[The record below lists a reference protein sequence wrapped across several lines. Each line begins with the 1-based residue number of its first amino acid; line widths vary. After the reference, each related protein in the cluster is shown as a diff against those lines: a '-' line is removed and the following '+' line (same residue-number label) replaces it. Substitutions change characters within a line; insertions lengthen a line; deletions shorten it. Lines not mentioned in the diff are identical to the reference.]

1 MQPSRLLLPASLIV
15 LTFMPGWFQDY
26 SQKIAA
32 QVVQAKT
39 VEKSNVGLEQVLQQ
53 AQAAVSP
60 NSLRS
65 LLRTLTEEP
74 HVAGTPA
81 DLKTAEF
88 VRDRL
93 RAWGWSAELVPYDV
107 LLNYPTQITG
117 PDSKTANPTL
127 EIVRPVARVLS
138 VTEAAQ
144 REDKDSASPD
154 AWPAFHGY
162 GVSGNAEGQVVY
174 ANYGRPEDFDALS
187 RLGID
192 ARDKIVLVRYG
203 KLFRGLKLREAQM
216 RGARGLLIFSD
227 PADDGYIKGD
237 VYPNGP
243 YRPASAVQRGSVQFL
258 SFGPGDPTT
267 PGRPSIPGTP
277 RLPIDLLNGFPLEPK
292 ARAEW
297 ETRTGLKRDE
307 YFASIPSLPISYEAA
322 RPMLEQ
328 LAGPN
333 VPEGWQ
339 GGLPLAYHCG
349 PGPVEVRFSIQMDYQ
364 VRKIWNVVARFEG
377 REEPNRVV
385 MIGNH
390 RDAWT
395 YGAVDP
401 SSGTAA
407 TMEVCRVL
415 GQAWRDGWR
424 PRRSLVYAS
433 WDAEEYGLVGST
445 EYAEQF
451 GPKLQKEVALM
462 LNVDSAVSGRE
473 LDLEGVPSLRDMIL
487 ASAGTVTDPRSGQN
501 LRDQWLKSAKATW
514 AAEEPVILDDSL
526 WKQKPESSKTIPG
539 KEADAE
545 SKAKA
550 AVGEVF
556 SPKLGDLGS
565 GSDYTAYLDH
575 LGIPAADINFSG
587 RYGVYHSI
595 YDNFYWME
603 KFGDPEFIQHATAAR
618 LYTAIVLKASSE
630 PVLPLSFT
638 PYAEAI
644 RGYLDDLR
652 RMVAKRKRTSENK
665 AELVFEIPKLKEL
678 AAAIM
683 SFEKAAEATDAAT
696 RALANAPAG
705 NVVAA
710 RLDAVNAA
718 LTRVERAFL
727 HEAGLPGREWYKHVI
742 YAPGLTT
749 GYAAWPLPGL
759 RQAVFR
765 ADEKMAAEQ
774 TAILIERIAA
784 AAEALQNV
792 VAAAR

>member
-1 MQPSRLLLPASLIV
+1 MNMSAMCIRHCVKLLFWLVLPALAGV
-15 LTFMPGWFQDY
+15 LSGAVQVR
-26 SQKIAA
+26 A
-32 QVVQAKT
+32 QAVVPKPAEGPA
-39 VEKSNVGLEQVLQQ
+39 VPLEQVLKQ
-53 AQAAVSP
+53 AQDAVSP
-60 NSLRS
+60 NSLKAM
-65 LLRTLTEEP
+65 LRTLTEEP

-107 LLNYPTQITG
+107 LLNYPESAGID
-117 PDSKTANPTL
+117 PKPANPTL
-127 EIVRPVARVLS
+127 EITRPSAKRLS

-144 REDKDSASPD
+144 KRDKDSASAQ

-162 GVSGNAEGQVVY
+162 GVSGTAEGQVVY
-174 ANYGRPEDFDALS
+174 ANYGRPEDFDALAS
-187 RLGID
+187 LGID
-192 ARDKIVLVRYG
+192 ARGKLVLVRYG
-203 KLFRGLKLREAQM
+203 KLFRGLKLREAQL

-227 PADDGYIKGD
+227 PADDGYMKGD

-258 SFGPGDPTT
+258 SFGPGDPAT

-277 RLPIDLLNGFPLEPK
+277 RLPIDPLNGFPLEPK

-297 ETRTGLKRDE
+297 EASTGLKRDE
-307 YFASIPSLPISYEAA
+307 YFATIPSLPISYEAA
-322 RPMLEQ
+322 QPILEQ

-339 GGLPLAYHCG
+339 GGLPLAYHVG
-349 PGPVEVRFSIQMDYQ
+349 PGPVEVRFSIEMNYQ
-364 VRKIWNVVARFEG
+364 IRKIWNVVASLKG
-377 REEPNRVV
+377 REEPGRSI

-415 GQAWRDGWR
+415 GEAYRNGWR
-424 PRRSLVYAS
+424 PRRTLTYAS

-451 GPKLQKEVALM
+451 GPQLQKEVALM
-462 LNVDSAVSGRE
+462 LNVDSAVSGTE
-473 LDLEGVPSLRDMIL
+473 LDLEGVPSLRDLVL
-487 ASAGTVTDPRSGQN
+487 ASAATVADPRTGKN
-501 LRDQWLKSAKATW
+501 LKEQWLKSAKAAW
-514 AAEEPVILDDSL
+514 AAEEPVVIDDSL
-526 WKQKPESSKTIPG
+526 WAVQTQK
-539 KEADAE
+539 AV
-545 SKAKA
+545 AKA
-550 AVGEVF
+550 TAMPKPDETF

-595 YDNFYWME
+595 YDNFFWME

-618 LYTAIVLKASSE
+618 LYTAIILKSSSE
-630 PVLPLSFT
+630 AVLPMTFT
-638 PYAEAI
+638 PYAEAV

-652 RMVAKRKRTSENK
+652 RFVVKRKRQSESK
-665 AELVFEIPKLKEL
+665 AELTFEIPQLKEL
-678 AAAIM
+678 AAAILE
-683 SFEKAAEATDAAT
+683 FEQSARQADQACA
-696 RALANAPAG
+696 ALAKQAKPPS
-705 NVVAA
+705 AA
-710 RLDAVNAA
+710 NLEQLNAA
-718 LTRVERAFL
+718 ITAVERAFL
-727 HEAGLPGREWYKHVI
+727 HEAGLPGRAWYKHVI

-759 RQAVFR
+759 RQAVLK
-765 ADEKMAAEQ
+765 ADEAMAQEQ
-774 TAILIERIAA
+774 SAVLIERLKAA
-784 AAEALQNV
+784 AKALNLVEQR
-792 VAAAR
+792 AR